1 MTNETPLT
9 DISALLSSIHS
20 DLITQQQ
27 AATKLQRKREAEC
40 AESIKEFERRI
51 DSATTNIGQTIKRIS
66 TFRRKIS
73 DLKTMISTFQNQMVV
88 VNDHLKLV
96 KKDRKADEAAYA
108 SRVRNTEQTI
118 EALDMILPKL
128 AAIGSQSNAE
138 VLVQLSKI
146 GKSNPIAA
154 FMQVASSIDKGKL
167 GTVVEKMTEL
177 RNSLQASLEED
188 ATAEG
193 NSGKAFKKL
202 VADLEN
208 TYAGLGRS
216 LAAAQ
221 SNLGQAQTSL
231 KNEER
236 YLVEQKE
243 EKASAQ
249 EGLAAKEKQCDNW
262 AKTFAQQTESR

>member
-1 MTNETPLT
+1 
-9 DISALLSSIHS
+9 
-20 DLITQQQ
+20 
-27 AATKLQRKREAEC
+27 
-40 AESIKEFERRI
+40 
-51 DSATTNIGQTIKRIS
+51 
-66 TFRRKIS
+66 
-73 DLKTMISTFQNQMVV
+73 MVV

-96 KKDRKADEAAYA
+96 KKDRKADKAAYA
-108 SRVRNTEQTI
+108 NRVRNTEQTI

-128 AAIGSQSNAE
+128 ASIGSQSNAE

-154 FMQVASSIDKGKL
+154 FMQVASSIDKNKL

-188 ATAEG
+188 A
-193 NSGKAFKKL
+193 NSEANAKKSFKKL
-202 VADLEN
+202 IADLES

-221 SNLGQAQTSL
+221 SNLKQAKQSL

-236 YLVEQKE
+236 YLVE
-243 EKASAQ
+243 
-249 EGLAAKEKQCDNW
+249 
-262 AKTFAQQTESR
+262 